1 RIGGTMFNM
10 SKCALDMFVKCVSLE
25 LANKEIKINS
35 INQGTVR
42 DQGDIISKQLL
53 SRIPLGRVGYPI
65 DMANCIL
72 YLASDDSIFIN
83 GSSLLCDGGQ
93 LYN

>member
-1 RIGGTMFNM
+1 M
-10 SKCALDMFVKCVSLE
+10 
-25 LANKEIKINS
+25 
-35 INQGTVR
+35 R

-65 DMANCIL
+65 DMARCIL
-72 YLASDDSIFIN
+72 FLASDDSIYIN